1 MELVH
6 SASGENFPLGELW
19 FFQTFQHM
27 FSSSCIIN
35 SALFEVSVIWVCR
48 QKYKAL
54 PIEKTGIMSID
65 AIVLWSQFSLEG
77 PVVVQFLSCVRPFV
91 TPWDEAHQSS
101 LSFTIS
107 WILLKLMSIESMIP
121 SHHLIL
127 CRPLFLLPSVYHN
140 IRVFSNES
148 VLHIRWPKY
157 WSSSFSISP
166 SNKLSELIC
175 FRIDWFDLL
184 AVQATLK
191 SLLQH
196 HNLKASILRYLR
208 DLSSQNS
215 AGGVAFGN
223 VNAFHASAHLSTNF
237 AKALTV
243 FFPGPHVLPD
253 PGLQGEEGQTGLP
266 FSLAGTVLKPD
277 LLLCARTLLRRE
289 TVNLCLQHYPDQ

>member
-19 FFQTFQHM
+19 FFQTSQHM

-127 CRPLFLLPSVYHN
+127 CRPLFLLPSGYHN
-140 IRVFSNES
+140 IRAFSNES

-166 SNKLSELIC
+166 SNKLSELIS

-196 HNLKASILRYLR
+196 CRSKASVLWCSTFLR
-208 DLSSQNS
+208 SNS
-215 AGGVAFGN
+215 
-223 VNAFHASAHLSTNF
+223 HI
-237 AKALTV
+237 
-243 FFPGPHVLPD
+243 
-253 PGLQGEEGQTGLP
+253 
-266 FSLAGTVLKPD
+266 
-277 LLLCARTLLRRE
+277 RT
-289 TVNLCLQHYPDQ
+289 

>member
-107 WILLKLMSIESMIP
+107 WILLIFMFFESMVLP
-121 SHHLIL
+121 NHLIL
-127 CRPLFLLPSVYHN
+127 CHLLLLLPS
-140 IRVFSNES
+140 IFPSIKVFS
-148 VLHIRWPKY
+148 
-157 WSSSFSISP
+157 
-166 SNKLSELIC
+166 SEL
-175 FRIDWFDLL
+175 
-184 AVQATLK
+184 TLYIK
-191 SLLQH
+191 
-196 HNLKASILRYLR
+196 
-208 DLSSQNS
+208 
-215 AGGVAFGN
+215 
-223 VNAFHASAHLSTNF
+223 
-237 AKALTV
+237 
-243 FFPGPHVLPD
+243 
-253 PGLQGEEGQTGLP
+253 
-266 FSLAGTVLKPD
+266 
-277 LLLCARTLLRRE
+277 
-289 TVNLCLQHYPDQ
+289 